1 MTNIEKY
8 RKAFVEG
15 LEVELNIVEDLSMD
29 NCDRWDSIGQMS
41 LIAILEDTF
50 SIEFDPD
57 EIMDFTSYKSGI
69 EILKNHNI
77 EI

>member
-8 RKAFVEG
+8 RNAFVEG
-15 LEVELNIVEDLSMD
+15 LEVDLEGIENLTME

-50 SIEFDPD
+50 SVEFEPD
-57 EIMDFTSYKSGI
+57 EVMMFISYSEGQR
-69 EILKNHNI
+69 ILKNHNI
-77 EI
+77 VL